1 MVLFWLRTLTASTAD
16 CTIVKLQQPLRSTH
30 KIEVV
35 LVSGGGKSGG
45 KSSQRDPVVLS
56 WWCLWRW
63 RPQSR
68 AEYTMGVE
76 TKGDDEKV
84 FRLRSMRCLTNLGL
98 FGRERCVYMAKDANM
113 AKRRGREMALR
124 LILSM
129 VVEGRVERRWGI
141 WIGRIYKREMHL
153 KCKGLLACLANH
165 PVPLYLLRK
174 ISNLPTLSWWCLQW
188 KGNHLEVLFYIIKTT
203 LSL

>member
-35 LVSGGGKSGG
+35 LVSGGGKSGW

-76 TKGDDEKV
+76 TKGDNEKV

-124 LILSM
+124 LIF
-129 VVEGRVERRWGI
+129 EYGRGGKSWEEMGYLNWE
-141 WIGRIYKREMHL
+141 EMHL

-165 PVPLYLLRK
+165 PVPLYFLRK

>member
-84 FRLRSMRCLTNLGL
+84 LRLRSMRCLTNLGL

-141 WIGRIYKREMHL
+141 WIGR
-153 KCKGLLACLANH
+153 KCTWSARVCWHA
-165 PVPLYLLRK
+165 
-174 ISNLPTLSWWCLQW
+174 LQ
-188 KGNHLEVLFYIIKTT
+188 TT
-203 LSL
+203 LSLYISWEKSPTYQPYHGDACNEKATIWKSFSIL